1 MAYSRLLALIWITK
15 IITGKITALRWYV
28 QRLRL
33 SNSAFLDIN
42 LKEISFL
49 ALSVS
54 CRIWTWA
61 QTYLSLGWMRL
72 PRLPLT
78 GSRWQEN
85 ARPEHLLTSFD
96 TCKLLWQSSCWCLG
110 FWLFAHGSFLTSAVG
125 LLFGIIFDINRVG
138 GQEVSWYGQLFHQ
151 WFELVAIASATQ
163 HLSLGNRSIITIY
176 KNSGQNR

>member
-110 FWLFAHGSFLTSAVG
+110 FWLFAHGSFPTSAVG
-125 LLFGIIFDINRVG
+125 LLFGIVFDINKAG
-138 GQEVSWYGQLFHQ
+138 GQAVFWYGQLFRQ
-151 WFELVAIASATQ
+151 RFELVATASAMNP
-163 HLSLGNRSIITIY
+163 LSLRNRRIATTQIR
-176 KNSGQNR
+176 SG